1 MATRSVAAEP
11 LSRRRIL
18 ECALDVADR
27 DGLEAASL
35 RRIATELGVHVT
47 SLYNHL
53 PTKDALLDGMV
64 EELIVEAQVPVGDV
78 GWEEWVRGFVGGMAR
93 VAVERPGSFA
103 VLLHRPVQSPRATE
117 AFECALAAFRAE
129 GLDAVQAY
137 AAVKSVVFAVLGCC
151 LELAGLGSGERPET
165 DVTSLDWQR
174 FPQLHEVSRIAG
186 DVDFAATL
194 TEVLVAGL
202 AHQLPSSRTKVRR
215 TPGARR

>member
-11 LSRRRIL
+11 LSRTRIL

-35 RRIATELGVHVT
+35 RRIAAELGVHVT
-47 SLYNHL
+47 SLYNHV

-64 EELIVEAQVPVGDV
+64 EEIVVEAKVPVGDV
-78 GWEEWVRGFVGGMAR
+78 GWEEWVRAFVGGMAR
-93 VAVERPGSFA
+93 VAVEHPGSFA

-117 AFECALAAFRAE
+117 AFESALAAFRAE

-151 LELAGLGSGERPET
+151 LELAGLRHGDRPET

-174 FPQLHEVSRIAG
+174 FPQLHEVSRVAG
-186 DVDFAATL
+186 DVDLAATL

-202 AHQLPSSRTKVRR
+202 AQQLPSRAKPRR
-215 TPGARR
+215 PSGARR

>member
-1 MATRSVAAEP
+1 MATRSTAAAP
-11 LSRRRIL
+11 LSRARIL

-64 EELIVEAQVPVGDV
+64 EELIVEAHVPVGDV
-78 GWEEWVRGFVGGMAR
+78 GWEEWVRAFVGGMAR
-93 VAVERPGSFA
+93 IAVERPGSFA

-117 AFECALAAFRAE
+117 TFECALAAFRAE

-137 AAVKSVVFAVLGCC
+137 SAVKSVVFAVLGCC
-151 LELAGLGSGERPET
+151 QELAGPARGERVET
-165 DVTSLDWQR
+165 DVTGLDWQR
-174 FPQLHEVSRIAG
+174 FPQMHEVSRVAG
-186 DVDFAATL
+186 DVDLAAML

-202 AHQLPSSRTKVRR
+202 AQQLPSRAKPRR
-215 TPGARR
+215 TGSGGRR